1 MKKYLR
7 YKNFLPLDYI
17 EKKKLKESK
26 ENKKGYQALILLNLI
41 LLSFNLKPLFK
52 EEIKTNNNY
61 EINDSYIKPEEVS
74 KWLGLYDNKIVEL
87 HVENNEADITYN
99 IDEDIS
105 YLEERGIVIK
115 KITNKDDLKVV
126 KKFKLYMHD
135 NKESVIILLTFL
147 QVLLFLFCSTIKE
160 EKDIKEMPVVMT
172 KVNLLYS
179 DVFNELKT
187 IKNINILEMEERAE
201 KWNIKIEISGN
212 EENIVEVLDKLEFF
226 DIKSLKIIVKF

>member
-1 MKKYLR
+1 M
-7 YKNFLPLDYI
+7 N
-17 EKKKLKESK
+17 
-26 ENKKGYQALILLNLI
+26 
-41 LLSFNLKPLFK
+41 
-52 EEIKTNNNY
+52 
-61 EINDSYIKPEEVS
+61 
-74 KWLGLYDNKIVEL
+74 
-87 HVENNEADITYN
+87 
-99 IDEDIS
+99 
-105 YLEERGIVIK
+105 
-115 KITNKDDLKVV
+115 
-126 KKFKLYMHD
+126 KFKLYMHD

-160 EKDIKEMPVVMT
+160 EEDIKEMPVVMT

-226 DIKSLKIIVKF
+226 DIKSYNIIGKDGVLLANLELYR

>member
-1 MKKYLR
+1 
-7 YKNFLPLDYI
+7 
-17 EKKKLKESK
+17 
-26 ENKKGYQALILLNLI
+26 
-41 LLSFNLKPLFK
+41 
-52 EEIKTNNNY
+52 
-61 EINDSYIKPEEVS
+61 
-74 KWLGLYDNKIVEL
+74 
-87 HVENNEADITYN
+87 
-99 IDEDIS
+99 
-105 YLEERGIVIK
+105 
-115 KITNKDDLKVV
+115 
-126 KKFKLYMHD
+126 MHD

-226 DIKSLKIIVKF
+226 DIKSYNIIGKDGVLLANFELYR

>member
-61 EINDSYIKPEEVS
+61 EIDYSFIKPEEVS

-126 KKFKLYMHD
+126 KIFY
-135 NKESVIILLTFL
+135 E
-147 QVLLFLFCSTIKE
+147 
-160 EKDIKEMPVVMT
+160 
-172 KVNLLYS
+172 
-179 DVFNELKT
+179 
-187 IKNINILEMEERAE
+187 
-201 KWNIKIEISGN
+201 
-212 EENIVEVLDKLEFF
+212 
-226 DIKSLKIIVKF
+226 